1 MGDCSGE
8 TEVAFQACQN
18 NECLGPS
25 RSECQWGQWSGW
37 SLCSISCGEGGV
49 KRRSRLLTRETG
61 SRTCS
66 GEDSETSS
74 CPVYSCP
81 KMNGFQLT
89 ESPKTTT
96 STTQTTTTTNNVQ
109 KYVNGEKTL
118 LGKFENQLHGVSG
131 VAYTV
136 GSDKILIEDFS
147 YDGRGPDA
155 FFWVGTEG
163 TPGPKGT
170 VLPHPFDGKFYDYR
184 DLKVP
189 VLKSSSSEDIVLSL
203 PPSLRSEDIKWISV
217 WCRKFAVDFGH
228 VVGQGNQLA
237 EEDVL
242 REDFLGSDGQMDSS
256 INNVINNIT
265 VDLPSISTSRVSS
278 SISQKFPTKSRN
290 NIFSTKSTSKNPSK
304 SISKSSPL
312 PTISIS
318 STSTT
323 SNVDERFNSVEQDA
337 REVDTDSDNRIILV
351 DLPDL
356 SSIPEQPRSFGRT
369 SGKQS
374 VTYSIG
380 NEFSNGQ
387 SKKPKPKEYA
397 NDQTSTSKATSN
409 VKAVNFTPNEEDV
422 DFTVIRVQSSV
433 SQEASIGDNEREE
446 SAGDI
451 LTHSD
456 NTTSDTVG
464 KNLDAADGERTSVEE
479 TTTPQSE
486 ESDSPFVRTTERN
499 GFHVD
504 KVIEVTLDNIDGVS
518 SLQTIGTE
526 PTPTIGAQFSS
537 MTTANEVKE
546 TNVPELGSTPP
557 GNTTPRPGKT
567 TPRPTRSNFFRSSA
581 TESSSLRSNRP
592 SLFKPSKER
601 QRISLF
607 TRNTSPSALLDEEFN
622 DFFDTSTPK
631 SRRFSIAPRLR
642 TPGTNDQKDET
653 NQLGASFA
661 PKSGRIT
668 FRPKILIDIN
678 EPVTDRSSPSRFTS
692 KNIFT
697 TSDEV
702 RNPSTIG
709 SRQFSFK
716 PRVTTATTSQ
726 ETVATVK
733 LGKPEINLPVSTIGP
748 RLPPLRT
755 TPQPTPDLEQN
766 TTPQSSTPEA
776 GISSTQRQTTI
787 IKLDTTAVTTT
798 ETTPE
803 SSSTRRSLFFPSR
816 RPGSFF
822 PKRPSLARSTTVS
835 TPLTTPKLRTRKLK
849 DRINGIFTRR
859 RSTTPLP
866 IESETLIPEL
876 SEDGSLIEIN
886 SIDST
891 EPTHVRDSDDRKL
904 SLFGHEEGD
913 NDDNEKDSHLNDE
926 TNGIQSSRNKLFG
939 SRRNIFKNKFRPRKP
954 ILRKPTTRRP
964 TTQSFIP
971 TAEPAPQTTVDIDSA
986 FPAFTT
992 ARTTEPP
999 PQTTRK
1005 SGSVSRRTFNRVTR
1019 PFLRTTPQPTSFTT
1033 PKRMSED
1040 ERFKIFTDF
1049 MKKTEN
1055 MTTLKDTEITTQG
1068 LVLQGNDAEDEQTT
1082 IFDIPQDDI
1091 VETPRSSISTSSKNK
1106 IIKIEDDKSEEADK
1120 KTVPH
1125 DLTTKWES
1133 GKVTELPQKVTDPTV
1148 TIKLEDFEDYD
1159 EQVKETSTQ
1168 AVVTIASSSYNP
1180 CDIRGTCGPNAKCE
1194 PIRNEPTCSCP
1205 SGFSGIPRNG
1215 KPDPQHGCVRTP
1227 LTCKGNSTCVQD
1239 HTCVRDVCL
1248 QGCQSDTQCALG
1260 ERCITDDDQPDRK
1273 VCIKICF
1280 YDAHCLAGEYCE
1292 ENVCRPGCRSDSN
1305 CPFGQICGKGPEES
1319 TRECEEGCHFS
1330 NDCPIGQECKD
1341 GTCSDPCAGFT
1352 ECGTNAECVAINH
1365 LPTCRCPE
1373 GFKELN
1379 SPYDACVVASADLTL
1394 LECLE
1399 DSDCGGGSCHE
1410 GICRT
1415 P

>member
-49 KRRSRLLTRETG
+49 KRRFRLLTRETG

-136 GSDKILIEDFS
+136 GSDKILIQDFS

-170 VLPHPFDGKFYDYR
+170 VLPHPFNGKFYDYR

-228 VVGQGNQLA
+228 VVVQGNQLV
-237 EEDVL
+237 EEDVP
-242 REDFLGSDGQMDSS
+242 RKGVLGSDVQIDSS

-278 SISQKFPTKSRN
+278 SISKKFPTKSRN

-323 SNVDERFNSVEQDA
+323 SNVDESINSVEQDA
-337 REVDTDSDNRIILV
+337 REVDNDSDNRIITV

-387 SKKPKPKEYA
+387 SKKTKPKEYA

-456 NTTSDTVG
+456 NSTSDTVG
-464 KNLDAADGERTSVEE
+464 KNLDTAEGERTSVEE

-486 ESDSPFVRTTERN
+486 ESDRPFVRTTERN
-499 GFHVD
+499 DFHVD

-557 GNTTPRPGKT
+557 GNTTPRPGNT

-607 TRNTSPSALLDEEFN
+607 NRNTSPSALLDEEFN

-631 SRRFSIAPRLR
+631 SRRFSIAPRLT

-661 PKSGRIT
+661 SKSGRIT

-692 KNIFT
+692 KSIFT

-822 PKRPSLARSTTVS
+822 PRRPSLARSTTVS

-891 EPTHVRDSDDRKL
+891 EPTHVRESDDRKL

-913 NDDNEKDSHLNDE
+913 NDDDDKDSHLNDE

-954 ILRKPTTRRP
+954 ILRKPTTRRT

-1068 LVLQGNDAEDEQTT
+1068 LVLQGNDAEDEHTT

-1106 IIKIEDDKSEEADK
+1106 IVKIEDDKSEEADK
-1120 KTVPH
+1120 KAVPH

-1159 EQVKETSTQ
+1159 EQVKETSTP

-1341 GTCSDPCAGFT
+1341 GTCSDPCSGFT

>member
-1 MGDCSGE
+1 MGE

-18 NECLGPS
+18 SECLGYS
-25 RSECQWGQWSGW
+25 RSECQWGEWSGW
-37 SLCSISCGEGGV
+37 SLCSISCGEGGER
-49 KRRSRLLTRETG
+49 KRYRLLTRETEG
-61 SRTCS
+61 RPCK
-66 GEDSETSS
+66 GETSEIAS
-74 CPVYSCP
+74 CPVYRCP
-81 KMNGFQLT
+81 QIKDFQLT
-89 ESPKTTT
+89 ESPRRPATTT
-96 STTQTTTTTNNVQ
+96 TTTQTTTTINVQ
-109 KYVNGEKTL
+109 KYLNGPKSL
-118 LGKFENQLHGVSG
+118 LGKFENPLHGVSG
-131 VAYTV
+131 LVYTV

-170 VLPHPFDGKFYDYR
+170 VLPHPFVGKFYDYR

-189 VLKSSSSEDIVLSL
+189 VLKSSSSEDIVLTL

-228 VVGQGNQLA
+228 VVVRGNQLA
-237 EEDVL
+237 EEDDPSKDDQT
-242 REDFLGSDGQMDSS
+242 RDDNIDSS
-256 INNVINNIT
+256 INSVINNIT
-265 VDLPSISTSRVSS
+265 VDLPSISTSKVSS
-278 SISQKFPTKSRN
+278 SFSQKFPTKSRN
-290 NIFSTKSTSKNPSK
+290 NIFSTKSTSKNPAK
-304 SISKSSPL
+304 SSSKSSPL

-323 SNVDERFNSVEQDA
+323 SNVGESNNNVEDA
-337 REVDTDSDNRIILV
+337 REVDTDSDNIIITV

-387 SKKPKPKEYA
+387 SKKTKPKEYA
-397 NDQTSTSKATSN
+397 NDQTSTSKAKAK
-409 VKAVNFTPNEEDV
+409 VKAMNFTPNEEDV

-456 NTTSDTVG
+456 NSTSDNTVP
-464 KNLDAADGERTSVEE
+464 KNLDSSDGERTSAVE

-486 ESDSPFVRTTERN
+486 TSDRPFVRTTERN

-537 MTTANEVKE
+537 MTTTNTGANE
-546 TNVPELGSTPP
+546 TNSPAFSTTTPGATTP
-557 GNTTPRPGKT
+557 SGNTTPRP
-567 TPRPTRSNFFRSSA
+567 TRTKFFRPPTTEGSS
-581 TESSSLRSNRP
+581 RISNRP
-592 SLFKPSKER
+592 SFFKPSQER
-601 QRISLF
+601 QRTSLF
-607 TRNTSPSALLDEEFN
+607 NRNTSPSALLDEEFN

-631 SRRFSIAPRLR
+631 SRRFSIAPRLT

-653 NQLGASFA
+653 NQLGASFT

-678 EPVTDRSSPSRFTS
+678 EPVTDRASPSRFTS
-692 KNIFT
+692 KSVFT

-776 GISSTQRQTTI
+776 SISSTQRQTTI

-798 ETTPE
+798 ETTPK

-822 PKRPSLARSTTVS
+822 PRRPSLARSTTVS

-859 RSTTPLP
+859 RSTTPQP

-886 SIDST
+886 SI
-891 EPTHVRDSDDRKL
+891 EPTEAPRARESDDRKL
-904 SLFGHEEGD
+904 SLFGSEEGD
-913 NDDNEKDSHLNDE
+913 NDDADKDLDLNDE
-926 TNGIQSSRNKLFG
+926 ANGIQSSRNKLFG
-939 SRRNIFKNKFRPRKP
+939 NRRNIFKDKFRPRKP

-964 TTQSFIP
+964 TAKPFKP
-971 TAEPAPQTTVDIDSA
+971 TAEPAPLTTVAIDA
-986 FPAFTT
+986 DFPPFTT

-1005 SGSVSRRTFNRVTR
+1005 SGSISRRNFNRVTR
-1019 PFLRTTPQPTSFTT
+1019 PFIRTTPLPTSFTT

-1068 LVLQGNDAEDEQTT
+1068 LVLQGNDAEDEHTT

-1106 IIKIEDDKSEEADK
+1106 IVKIDDDKSKEVDK
-1120 KTVPH
+1120 KSRPH

-1133 GKVTELPQKVTDPTV
+1133 GKVTELPQKSTDPTV
-1148 TIKLEDFEDYD
+1148 LIKLEDFEDYD
-1159 EQVKETSTQ
+1159 DLAKETSTPE
-1168 AVVTIASSSYNP
+1168 VVTLASSSYNP

-1205 SGFSGIPRNG
+1205 SGFSEIPRNG

-1227 LTCKGNSTCVQD
+1227 LTCKGNSSCVQD

-1248 QGCQSDTQCALG
+1248 QGCDGDTECALG

-1373 GFKELN
+1373 GYKELN

-1399 DSDCGGGSCHE
+1399 DSDCGGGTCHE
-1410 GICRT
+1410 GICGT